1 MQDDRSALDRVR
13 QAVARAGRRISQA
26 REEHLARGQ
35 SSAPAPFVVGV
46 GRSGTTLLRLI
57 LDAHP
62 QLSLP
67 PETGFLIPFLA
78 RGHGAMPGS
87 REELLATVTG
97 FHTWPDFGITTGEY
111 ERGLAR
117 IEPYDP
123 AEGVRLFY
131 RLYAA
136 RHGKAL
142 WGDKTPAYG
151 PYLEGLHR
159 LLPEARFVHIFRDG
173 RDVALSLSQVWFA
186 PARDA
191 AGLGRF
197 WEQRFTEIRRAGRRV
212 PHYLEVRYEDLVL
225 APRRTLEA
233 ICSFLDLP
241 YHPALEAHSQGAA
254 RRLAEVADQ
263 RLPDGRI
270 IRRET
275 RLFQQRHAVSPL
287 DASLIGR
294 FRREMTLRER
304 RELEGVA
311 GRLLFELGYEI

>member
-1 MQDDRSALDRVR
+1 MQEDRSALDRVR
-13 QAVARAGRRISQA
+13 QAVARAGLRLS
-26 REEHLARGQ
+26 REREAQGDRGP

-46 GRSGTTLLRLI
+46 GRSGTTLLRLM

-62 QLSLP
+62 QLSIP
-67 PETGFLIPFLA
+67 PETGFLLPFLWP
-78 RGHGAMPGS
+78 GGGEVPGS
-87 REELLATVTG
+87 RAELLATVTG

-117 IEPYDP
+117 IEPFDP

-151 PYLEGLHR
+151 PCLEGLHR
-159 LLPEARFVHIFRDG
+159 LLPEARFIHIFRDG
-173 RDVALSLSQVWFA
+173 RDVALSLRQVWFA

-191 AGLGRF
+191 AGLGRY
-197 WEQRFTEIRRAGRRV
+197 WVERFAEIRRAGRRV
-212 PHYLEVRYEDLVL
+212 PYYLEVRYEDLVC

-233 ICSFLDLP
+233 ICRFLALP
-241 YHPALEAHSQGAA
+241 YHPALEAHSEGAA
-254 RRLAEVADQ
+254 RRLAEVGDQ
-263 RLPDGRI
+263 QLPGGRI

-287 DASLIGR
+287 DPSLIGR
-294 FRREMTLRER
+294 FRREMTLWER
-304 RELEGVA
+304 REVEGEA